1 MKALSCFKELLKRWQ
16 QSKWLPLK
24 HEYFLKKMWSVCSWF
39 TYLFTYACPI
49 FFSYNFPCRRQ
60 TETRSAYAPLPPT
73 AVFVIAGWAGRPGV
87 RGRVADAE
95 SRKNTVQWLVSF
107 CCHEQVINSLGAGS
121 RRCSIHL
128 SGDKPGSFTQRPNS
142 PRVSYS
148 LKEKGH
154 PCHG

>member
-1 MKALSCFKELLKRWQ
+1 MTTEQVVTLKAWVF
-16 QSKWLPLK
+16 SKKNVVCLFMIHLPI
-24 HEYFLKKMWSVCSWF
+24 Y
-39 TYLFTYACPI
+39 YACPI

-95 SRKNTVQWLVSF
+95 SRKKTVQWLVSF
-107 CCHEQVINSLGAGS
+107 CCQEQVINSLGAGR